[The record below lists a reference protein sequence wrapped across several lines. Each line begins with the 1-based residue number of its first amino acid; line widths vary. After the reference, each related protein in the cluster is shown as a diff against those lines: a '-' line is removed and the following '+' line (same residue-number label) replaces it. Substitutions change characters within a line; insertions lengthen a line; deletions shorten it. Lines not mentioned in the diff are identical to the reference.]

1 MSNLTQRGP
10 NANASARLP
19 SLQAARAQDPNVQK
33 ALEALR
39 EWVEV
44 RLGSRGDWFER
55 AVTFRDL
62 DSELNAL
69 RAELGEAIADV
80 SGSTSTAT
88 STGTPDADLAA
99 VQTTINALRST
110 VTALDGLVSS
120 RIAAANAA
128 INTLTALVNT
138 KGDFSSDT
146 STSVD
151 GEIVLFSG
159 TAGKTGKRATGTG
172 YAKVAS
178 GVLSADS
185 SAAVRADLQGDGAAV
200 DQVGF
205 RGVPLTSRSADYT
218 LVLADAGKGTLHP
231 ASDANAR
238 TFTIPANA
246 SVAFPV
252 GTAHT
257 FVNETSQVVTIAITS
272 DTLALAGT
280 TTTGSRSL
288 AENGV
293 ATALKVTATK
303 WIISGAGLT

>member
-10 NANASARLP
+10 NANASAKLP

-44 RLGSRGDWFER
+44 RLGARGDRFER

-62 DSELNAL
+62 DSELDAL
-69 RAELGEAIADV
+69 RTGLEAAIANA
-80 SGSTSTAT
+80 GSSASTTTSAGA
-88 STGTPDADLAA
+88 SDADLAA
-99 VQTTINALRST
+99 IQTTINALRNT
-110 VTALDGLVSS
+110 VTALDGSVSS

-128 INTLTALVNT
+128 IEVLTALVNT
-138 KGDFSSDT
+138 KGDFSSNT
-146 STSVD
+146 ATSVD

-172 YAKVAS
+172 YAKVTA

-185 SAAVRADLQGDGAAV
+185 SATVRTDLQGDGSAV

-272 DTLALAGT
+272 DTLVLAGT

-303 WIISGAGLT
+303 WIVSGAGLT

>member
-44 RLGSRGDWFER
+44 RLGSRGDRFER

-69 RAELGEAIADV
+69 RAELEEAIADA

-128 INTLTALVNT
+128 IEVLTALVNT

-146 STSVD
+146 ATSVD

-172 YAKVAS
+172 YAKVTA

-272 DTLALAGT
+272 DTLVLAGT